1 MDVVIFFNVIVM
13 LMICYDK
20 LKIQFMLKIVVLQ
33 VVENLDNFI
42 EAVV

>member
-1 MDVVIFFNVIVM
+1 
-13 LMICYDK
+13 MICYDK

>member
-33 VVENLDNFI
+33 VVQNLDNFI

>member
-1 MDVVIFFNVIVM
+1 MDVVILFNVIVM

>member
-1 MDVVIFFNVIVM
+1 
-13 LMICYDK
+13 MICYDK

-33 VVENLDNFI
+33 VVQNLDNFI